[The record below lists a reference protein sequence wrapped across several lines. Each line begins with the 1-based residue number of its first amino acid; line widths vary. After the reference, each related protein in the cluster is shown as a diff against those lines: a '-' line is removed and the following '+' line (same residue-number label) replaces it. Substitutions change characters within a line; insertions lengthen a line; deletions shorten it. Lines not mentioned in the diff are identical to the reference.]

1 MLAGVKRGP
10 IHYDYEAPEG
20 QTRVSNWI
28 GWRCN
33 LIKMSGITAHHSSTD
48 TSLPGCW
55 NHVWHPKS
63 CALNIKNIA
72 EGIPYL
78 HLKKRCKCSSV
89 PFTMLDLNIS
99 FTCLKVLDC
108 LCLHDNENDTK
119 TPSLQTLTWTW
130 PFWMSVYP
138 LRWVA
143 SNLRELFFFNKVPM
157 A

>member
-10 IHYDYEAPEG
+10 IHYDYAAPEG

-63 CALNIKNIA
+63 CALNIKNIV

-78 HLKKRCKCSSV
+78 HKKKVQMQLCSVFYAWPEYKLHMLESVGFSCACMTMRTTQRPPRCRLWLE
-89 PFTMLDLNIS
+89 PDLS
-99 FTCLKVLDC
+99 GF
-108 LCLHDNENDTK
+108 LCILSGGWHPT
-119 TPSLQTLTWTW
+119 
-130 PFWMSVYP
+130 
-138 LRWVA
+138 
-143 SNLRELFFFNKVPM
+143 
-157 A
+157 